1 MWFRVLGRTLNRLT
15 LRLARAGR
23 GPFTIV
29 RHRGRRSGRTYE
41 TPIVVGRLGHDFV
54 AELTYGDQVQWYR
67 NVVAA
72 GGCELARGDRTV
84 RIVGVEPLS
93 TVEGLAAFGGL
104 RSVVLRLLKR
114 HEFRRLLVDPAA
126 RREEGPRAGA
136 HGPS

>member
-1 MWFRVLGRTLNRLT
+1 MARATVQRVWFKVLGRTLNRLT

-41 TPIVVGRLGHDFV
+41 TPIVVARLARDFV

-72 GGCELARGDRTV
+72 GGCELSRGGRTV
-84 RIVGVEPLS
+84 RIVGIEPLP
-93 TVEGLAAFGGL
+93 TREGLLAFGGFRAVL
-104 RSVVLRLLKR
+104 LRLLRR
-114 HEFRRLLVDPAA
+114 HEFRRFVVAQ
-126 RREEGPRAGA
+126 
-136 HGPS
+136 